1 MNLFARALLLNRF
14 LIISHRGV
22 WGGNVIQ
29 NTRQAAQLAKRAG
42 ADIIEIDI
50 SRSLD
55 GIYYLFH
62 PAAGPY
68 LLQDEI
74 VLGDLTSSEIRELEY
89 YNARQSLSGY
99 KIEKL
104 SDFLDWL
111 PINILVNIDLA
122 WKYFDDPA
130 LYDIIETSGK
140 KDQIYFKSSPEDERL
155 KYFEELSGGMH
166 YVPIIFEQADIQKCH
181 ADYPDL
187 NIIGYEFIVKDD
199 ETDLWEPGF
208 LTGLGEDQKLL
219 IANSEYVD
227 KDFSIYN
234 KWNDDTAL
242 FNQEEDTWG
251 KTLGTGINT
260 IMTDW
265 PYFLNDYRKNR
276 DLM

>member
-1 MNLFARALLLNRF
+1 MDLFERALVMNDF
-14 LIISHRGV
+14 LIVAHRGL

-29 NTRQAAQLAKRAG
+29 NTRQAALLAKRAG
-42 ADIIEIDI
+42 ADIVEIDI
-50 SRSLD
+50 SRSSD
-55 GIYYLFH
+55 GVYYLFH
-62 PAAGPY
+62 DEASPY
-68 LLQDEI
+68 LLQDKI

-130 LYDIIETSGK
+130 LYEIIETSGK
-140 KDQIYFKSSPEDERL
+140 RDQIYFKSSPKDDHL
-155 KYFEELSGGMH
+155 KYFEEMSRGMH
-166 YVPIIFEQADIQKCH
+166 YVPIIFEQADIQRCH

-187 NIIGYEFIVKDD
+187 NILGYEFIVKD
-199 ETDLWEPGF
+199 ENTDLWEPGF
-208 LTGLGEDQKLL
+208 LEKLGGDQKLL
-219 IANSEYVD
+219 IANSEYVA
-227 KDFSIYN
+227 KDFIIYN
-234 KWNDDTAL
+234 NWNDDTAL

-265 PYFLNDYRKNR
+265 PYFLNDYRKNIH
-276 DLM
+276 LM

>member
-1 MNLFARALLLNRF
+1 MDLFERALVMNDF
-14 LIISHRGV
+14 LIVAHRGL

-29 NTRQAAQLAKRAG
+29 NTREAAQLAKRAG

-50 SRSLD
+50 SRSSD
-55 GIYYLFH
+55 GVYYLFH
-62 PAAGPY
+62 DEASPY
-68 LLQDEI
+68 LLQDKI

-130 LYDIIETSGK
+130 LYEIIETSGK
-140 KDQIYFKSSPEDERL
+140 RDQIYFKSSPKDDHL
-155 KYFEELSGGMH
+155 KYFEEMSRGMH
-166 YVPIIFEQADIQKCH
+166 YVPIIFEQADIQRCH

-187 NIIGYEFIVKDD
+187 NILGYEFIVKD
-199 ETDLWEPGF
+199 ENTDLWEPGF
-208 LTGLGEDQKLL
+208 LEKLGGDQKLL
-219 IANSEYVD
+219 IANSEYVA
-227 KDFSIYN
+227 KDFIIYN
-234 KWNDDTAL
+234 NWNDDTAL

-265 PYFLNDYRKNR
+265 PYFLNDYRKNIH
-276 DLM
+276 LM

>member
-1 MNLFARALLLNRF
+1 MNLFSRALALNRF
-14 LIISHRGV
+14 LIIAHRGL

-29 NTRQAAQLAKRAG
+29 NTRQAAQLGKRAG

-50 SRSLD
+50 SRSSD
-55 GIYYLFH
+55 GVYYLFH
-62 PAAGPY
+62 DAAGPY
-68 LLQDEI
+68 LLQDKI

-111 PINILVNIDLA
+111 PLNILVNINLA

-130 LYDIIETSGK
+130 LYEIIETSGK
-140 KDQIYFKSSPEDERL
+140 RDQIYFKSSPKDDHL
-155 KYFEELSGGMH
+155 KYFEEMSRGMH
-166 YVPIIFEQADIQKCH
+166 YVPIIFEQADIQRCH

-187 NIIGYEFIVKDD
+187 NILGYEFIVKD
-199 ETDLWEPGF
+199 ENTDLWEPGF
-208 LTGLGEDQKLL
+208 LEKLGGEQKLL
-219 IANSEYVD
+219 IANSEYVA
-227 KDFSIYN
+227 KDFIIYN
-234 KWNDDTAL
+234 NWNDDTAL

-265 PYFLNDYRKNR
+265 PYFLNDYRKNIH
-276 DLM
+276 LM

>member
-1 MNLFARALLLNRF
+1 MDLFERALVMNDF
-14 LIISHRGV
+14 LIVAHRGL

-29 NTRQAAQLAKRAG
+29 NTRQAALLAKRAG
-42 ADIIEIDI
+42 ADIVEIDI
-50 SRSLD
+50 SRSSD

-62 PAAGPY
+62 DEASPY
-68 LLQDEI
+68 LLQDKI

-130 LYDIIETSGK
+130 LYEIIETSGK
-140 KDQIYFKSSPEDERL
+140 RDQIYFKSSPKDDHL
-155 KYFEELSGGMH
+155 KYFEEMSRGMH
-166 YVPIIFEQADIQKCH
+166 YVPIIFEQADIQRCH

-187 NIIGYEFIVKDD
+187 NILGYEFIVKD
-199 ETDLWEPGF
+199 ENTDLWEPGF
-208 LTGLGEDQKLL
+208 LEKLGGDQKLL
-219 IANSEYVD
+219 IANSEYVA
-227 KDFSIYN
+227 KDFIIYN
-234 KWNDDTAL
+234 NWNDDTAL

-265 PYFLNDYRKNR
+265 PYFLNDYRKNMH
-276 DLM
+276 LM